1 MGGGNVWPSLFFDI
15 NRLTLDPQEQQRN
28 IFVPDVIRT
37 ATFLFGRYKEQVYTP
52 LLKELS
58 NEGYREYK
66 VNNDPTRRTTAG
78 CDLTQKHDDP
88 SDNPNLFV
96 FAYDWR
102 KSIAENA
109 PLLRDYVGCVQMFY
123 PNTKVNILA
132 HSMGGL
138 LARRYI
144 IDNPGTHK
152 VNKLITIATPWLGA
166 PKAIHVLETGN
177 FFNKFILDSTFA
189 ADMKKLIEFFPGAH
203 QTLPGRSYFKLGG
216 RPFGEATWDYN
227 KNGRLDPTYDT
238 TADSGYVKLVS
249 ALDLQHPRSKPGTL
263 DTQFHDKTGQDDW
276 RGDQSG
282 VQYYYIYGVQKLP
295 RTIGKAIA
303 ISETICDSPGVNC
316 RSVNGTKFEKV
327 YGDGTAPLLS
337 TERIGNGLNLNAA
350 GSIKIP
356 FTSTKPAD
364 DDSYEHTFLT
374 QNPAVWAA
382 IRTALSPASPQQ
394 ARAPSPKSSAI
405 ILAHHKVNARSAF
418 TLDDEPTQVEGAPG
432 YYLHATGI
440 DFINVSDA
448 YGNANTPAD
457 GILFSSHVPGV
468 DYEVNENSIE
478 ITTPAD
484 QSFTLTFRSSG
495 RPVLLE
501 LLKGVGNSEPSQ
513 AVRYLD
519 LSLPAGVVAMLEIT
533 PTGVEDL
540 RYDGDGDGTFE
551 TVVTPSANAIGTA
564 ALDTTSPDIAF
575 SDEQQGTK
583 MLVTISATDSGS
595 GVKAVRYSL
604 DGSHFQAYTAPVLI
618 DPAQTSLVYA
628 FADDNVGNR
637 SGIVSHAVPRPPSV
651 TAPPDQVVN
660 TGPNATSC
668 GMTISDDMLG
678 SATAS
683 SNSSGTVT
691 VTRVGV
697 PSGSFFSVGTTSV
710 IYTATDTNGLTATA
724 TQSVTVTDNTPP
736 VLSCPANIVLAL
748 PLNST
753 ATSTTLNY
761 STPTVSDNCPGPISI
776 ASTPVS
782 GSVFQVGTTSVSASA
797 TDAVGNASSCDF
809 TVTVLYDFSGFFSP
823 VGNLPV
829 LNTVN
834 AGRALPIKFSLSG
847 NKGLNV
853 FATVA
858 NNPSSGLIS
867 CDATAP
873 AVDITETV
881 AAGNN
886 SLSYDAA
893 SDQYTYV
900 WKTDSSWVG
909 TCRQLMLQLSDR
921 SIHRANF
928 KFK

>member
-1 MGGGNVWPSLFFDI
+1 LIFIPGIAGSKLDEVGGGNVWPSLFFDI

-37 ATFLFGRYKEQVYTP
+37 ATFLFGRYTEQVYTP

-102 KSIAENA
+102 KSIADNA

-177 FFNKFILDSTFA
+177 FFNKFILDSVFA

-282 VQYYYIYGVQKLP
+282 VQYYHIYGVQKLP

-337 TERIGNGLNLNAA
+337 TERIGNGLNLNAP

-394 ARAPSPKSSAI
+394 AKAPSPKSRAI

-418 TLDDEPTQVEGAPG
+418 TLDDQPTQVEGAPG

-448 YGNANTPAD
+448 
-457 GILFSSHVPGV
+457 
-468 DYEVNENSIE
+468 
-478 ITTPAD
+478 
-484 QSFTLTFRSSG
+484 
-495 RPVLLE
+495 
-501 LLKGVGNSEPSQ
+501 
-513 AVRYLD
+513 
-519 LSLPAGVVAMLEIT
+519 
-533 PTGVEDL
+533 L
-540 RYDGDGDGTFE
+540 RYSF
-551 TVVTPSANAIGTA
+551 
-564 ALDTTSPDIAF
+564 
-575 SDEQQGTK
+575 
-583 MLVTISATDSGS
+583 
-595 GVKAVRYSL
+595 
-604 DGSHFQAYTAPVLI
+604 DGSHFLAYTEPLLI
-618 DPAQTSLVYA
+618 DPAQTPSVFA
-628 FADDNVGNR
+628 FADDNVANR
-637 SGIVSHAVPRPPSV
+637 SAISTYAVPRAPSI
-651 TAPPDQVVN
+651 TAPPNLVVN
-660 TGPNATSC
+660 TGSNAVAC
-668 GMTISDDMLG
+668 GVTIGDNILG
-678 SATAS
+678 TATAS

-853 FATVA
+853 FATVP

-881 AAGNN
+881 AAGNS

-909 TCRQLMLQLSDR
+909 TCRQLMLQLSDG